1 MFLFN
6 GFCMFRNQLW
16 SLYLLCDI
24 YLLKDERIR
33 PLSISPLLL
42 CVKGYTSSTPTHN
55 TSGLGAVTPV
65 SPSVIALPVKAC
77 WCVSLPLQQQH
88 SCVWYSVGGI
98 QCSARKFMDQVR
110 WLLSTTVCYN
120 TVTPPPVNISVV
132 FSSQLLQLPVNICS
146 HSFRV
151 T

>member
-16 SLYLLCDI
+16 SSYLLC
-24 YLLKDERIR
+24 EEGIR
-33 PLSISPLLL
+33 PLSISPLP

-55 TSGLGAVTPV
+55 TSGLGAATPI
-65 SPSVIALPVKAC
+65 SPSVITLLVKAC
-77 WCVSLPLQQQH
+77 WCVSVPVQQQH

-98 QCSARKFMDQVR
+98 QCSDRKFMDQVR

-120 TVTPPPVNISVV
+120 IVTPPPLNISAV
-132 FSSQLLQLPVNICS
+132 FSSQLLRLPVNICS